1 MFSSINISFNLKR
14 PCDANAL
21 FEGEIKG
28 LVDKILSYHR
38 QKTLRAFREY
48 KESAFQTAVELLL
61 PQNLFISEMRL
72 IMGYNSDSYKHGFAD
87 IFLCDDYGNSI
98 IFELKL
104 FNLVGLYSGEMRRW
118 NDNPEFKE
126 LKRLDETLQIESE
139 EKLLKRRYMHW
150 SKNERKFKTTIVKDL
165 INDGISQLN
174 GYLQMIKKGRAQ
186 TERKKVGICESSI
199 NVYEGIS
206 YSRGYLLASFGSQ
219 RIYIVNTHLK
229 KLDYKFFI
237 KKT

>member
-1 MFSSINISFNLKR
+1 
-14 PCDANAL
+14 
-21 FEGEIKG
+21 
-28 LVDKILSYHR
+28 
-38 QKTLRAFREY
+38 
-48 KESAFQTAVELLL
+48 
-61 PQNLFISEMRL
+61 
-72 IMGYNSDSYKHGFAD
+72 
-87 IFLCDDYGNSI
+87 
-98 IFELKL
+98 
-104 FNLVGLYSGEMRRW
+104 
-118 NDNPEFKE
+118 
-126 LKRLDETLQIESE
+126 
-139 EKLLKRRYMHW
+139 MHW
-150 SKNERKFKTTIVKDL
+150 SKNEKKFKTTIVKDL

-174 GYLQMIKKGRAQ
+174 GYLQTIKKGRAQ